1 MQIWQL
7 VAISGKENGWIVEG
21 DTTTSEVGAYLTE
34 SSVLSYDENTVVV
47 GGWAIDTD
55 AGANNYNA
63 SYMQQFNAE
72 TGQVVKTIRTIGKD
86 NLASYPYDYY
96 LKGDLK
102 LDSSDNI
109 YQAGYV
115 YLGYSHGGYHKYEA
129 ITSSDDV
136 DLSEII
142 IPRDIQRGSPHYD
155 LAIDSSGNII
165 QTGSYETSFNG
176 SFFLRLV
183 KHGSFD
189 YWYNLSA
196 GNPPTNVEL
205 DSSDNI
211 YMAYGVGLYQFSN
224 STGANTER
232 VQFDYDIGTTTN
244 ASIQDL
250 RIDSS
255 DNIYIF
261 NYHNDGTMSVVKHSV
276 SNLTTGITWAKHLGY
291 DSSIPSG
298 VTAPYGS
305 YVDNSNGDIYVC
317 GVDELSSVKRG
328 FIIKL
333 NSSGVVQYKKLVEH
347 SSTPS
352 FFRLTSIDKRGDFIY
367 VTGSD
372 GFHVA
377 KLPADG
383 DFNGTYGSFT
393 ISDFTDHNLD
403 SYLTNVTITTPTE
416 LTSTDISS
424 EFTNLT
430 GNDAGITSTTT
441 PTHTVYSV

>member
-7 VAISGKENGWIVEG
+7 VSISGKENGWIVEG

-34 SSVLSYDENTVVV
+34 STVLSYDDDTIVV
-47 GGWAIDTD
+47 GGWATDTD
-55 AGANNYNA
+55 AGANNYSA

-86 NLASYPYDYY
+86 NLASYPYNYQ
-96 LKGDLK
+96 LKGDLR
-102 LDSSDNI
+102 LDSSGNI

-115 YLGYSHGGYHKYEA
+115 NLGYSHGGYHKYET
-129 ITSSDDV
+129 ITAADDV
-136 DLSEII
+136 DLSQIVML
-142 IPRDIQRGSPHYD
+142 RDIQRGSPCYD
-155 LAIDSSGNII
+155 IAIDSSGNII
-165 QTGSYETSFNG
+165 QTGSYQTSFNG
-176 SFFLRLV
+176 SFYLRLV

-189 YWYNLSA
+189 YWYGLSA

-211 YMAYGVGLYQFSN
+211 YMVYGVGLYQFSN

-232 VQFDYDIGTTTN
+232 VSFDYDIGTTTN

-298 VTAPYGS
+298 VSAPYGS
-305 YVDNSNGDIYVC
+305 YIDESNGDIYVC
-317 GVDELSSVKRG
+317 GQDQLNSVYRG

-352 FFRLTSIDKRGDFIY
+352 FFHLTSIDKRGDFIY
-367 VTGSD
+367 VSGSG

-424 EFTNLT
+424 EFAALT